1 MEKAF
6 YPPRRTGIIFQ
17 GSIILLL
24 MVAGGYFFFIA
35 TQDPSGLGFLQYMM
49 IALVI
54 LSSLPL
60 WIYRFYSLVNATYIL
75 RRDGLLIRWGLRRE
89 DIPLRSIEWIRPA
102 EELGFRLPM
111 PWLRWP
117 GSILGSRKVPE
128 LGSVEF
134 LASDLAHMILVTTPE
149 KIYAISPDEVNQFMF
164 LFQQVNEM
172 GSLMPLQ
179 AQSVYPTVLL
189 GRVWE
194 DRLARSLII
203 VGFGVGLILLIA
215 VAIAVPNIDT
225 LVWTGRGEIAPAER
239 LLLLSVLDGM
249 IWLFNLL
256 LGIFLYRR
264 GSDLRI
270 AAYLLWGSAALT
282 GLLLFMGSLILIF

>member
-1 MEKAF
+1 MDKTF

-17 GSIILLL
+17 GSIILILT
-24 MVAGGYFFFIA
+24 VAGGYFFFIA
-35 TQDPSGLGFLQYMM
+35 TQDPSGLGFLLYMI

-54 LSSLPL
+54 LAPLPL
-60 WIYRFYSLVNATYIL
+60 WIYRFYALVNAMYIL

-102 EELGFRLPM
+102 KELGFRLPM
-111 PWLRWP
+111 PWLRWL
-117 GSILGSRKVPE
+117 GAILGSRHVSE

-134 LASDLAHMILVTTPE
+134 LGSDLAHLILVATPE
-149 KIYAISPDEVNQFMF
+149 KIYAISPDEVNQFLF
-164 LFQQVNEM
+164 FFQQINEM

-194 DRLARSLII
+194 DRLARILII
-203 VGFGVGLILLIA
+203 TGFGIGVSLLIT
-215 VAIAVPNIDT
+215 VAIAVPSLGT
-225 LVWTGRGEIAPAER
+225 LVWTGRGEVAPAER

-249 IWLFNLL
+249 IWLANLL

-264 GSDLRI
+264 GEDLRI
-270 AAYLLWGSAALT
+270 AAYSLWGTAALT
-282 GLLLFMGSLILIF
+282 GLLLLVGSLLLIF